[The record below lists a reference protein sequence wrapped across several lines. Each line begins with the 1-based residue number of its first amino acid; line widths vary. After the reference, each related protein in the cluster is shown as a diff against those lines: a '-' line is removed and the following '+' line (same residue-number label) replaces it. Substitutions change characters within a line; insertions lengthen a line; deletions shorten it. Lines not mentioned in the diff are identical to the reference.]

1 MITTLSIGQNNK
13 NMNNDKPNGI
23 AVYGGSYYGKD
34 PAYKAAAEAVGA
46 AIAQRGLIT
55 VNGGGN
61 MGLMGA
67 TIDGALRRGGS
78 TIGVLPEFMVK
89 KGWEHPS
96 LTECRVVADM
106 HQRKATM
113 AQLSRGV
120 IALPGGVGTFEE
132 ITEMITWRKLG
143 LFTGN
148 VVILNI
154 NGYYNPLL
162 EMFARAEAEGF
173 MRSGLVDITDNAD
186 DAVALAAQ

>member
-1 MITTLSIGQNNK
+1 MK
-13 NMNNDKPNGI
+13 DEKPSGI

-34 PAYKAAAEAVGA
+34 PAYKIAAEVVGA
-46 AIAQRGLIT
+46 AIAQRGLTT

-67 TIDGALRRGGS
+67 TIDGALSRGGR
-78 TIGVLPEFMVK
+78 TIGVLPEFMIA
-89 KGWEHPS
+89 KGWAHPS
-96 LTECRVVADM
+96 LTECLVVADM
-106 HQRKATM
+106 HERKATM
-113 AQLSRGV
+113 ARLSRGV

-173 MRSGLVDITDNAD
+173 MRSGLVDITDNAEE
-186 DAVALAAQ
+186 AVAMAAK